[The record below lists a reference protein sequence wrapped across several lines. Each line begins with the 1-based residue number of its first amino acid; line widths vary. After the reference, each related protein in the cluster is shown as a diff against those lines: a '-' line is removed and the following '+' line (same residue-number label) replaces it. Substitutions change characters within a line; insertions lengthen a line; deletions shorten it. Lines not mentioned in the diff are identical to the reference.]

1 MSRRP
6 ALRVATS
13 DDASA
18 IARIRVDSWRAAY
31 AGIVPARILERMD
44 AAAFAP
50 RLALRLGGADH
61 GTLVAQAAGGA
72 VVGFVIAGPSRDED
86 ARGAGEIEA
95 IYLAPGARGRGI
107 GAALLEAACASLADR
122 GFGNVVLWVLTAN
135 APARRF
141 YERHGFARDGGA
153 QMLDFDGTPIEEIRY
168 RRAVGRSARGAS
180 EPAIVRAAV
189 PSPAMDLPPAAA
201 LSDRVREFLE
211 RPLYPTL
218 ATVGADGTPHQAVI
232 WYRLEPDGRILVNS
246 RSPRRWP
253 DELRRTGR
261 ASLAV
266 TDLDDPMRWVGLQLA
281 VEDVIDDVAV
291 AREDIVA
298 LAVRYEEDDDESI
311 ASFRT
316 QARISFRLRITA
328 VHDHLEE

>member
-1 MSRRP
+1 
-6 ALRVATS
+6 
-13 DDASA
+13 
-18 IARIRVDSWRAAY
+18 
-31 AGIVPARILERMD
+31 
-44 AAAFAP
+44 
-50 RLALRLGGADH
+50 
-61 GTLVAQAAGGA
+61 
-72 VVGFVIAGPSRDED
+72 
-86 ARGAGEIEA
+86 
-95 IYLAPGARGRGI
+95 
-107 GAALLEAACASLADR
+107 
-122 GFGNVVLWVLTAN
+122 
-135 APARRF
+135 
-141 YERHGFARDGGA
+141 
-153 QMLDFDGTPIEEIRY
+153 
-168 RRAVGRSARGAS
+168 
-180 EPAIVRAAV
+180 
-189 PSPAMDLPPAAA
+189 MDLPPPAPI
-201 LSDRVREFLE
+201 SDRVREFLE

-298 LAVRYEEDDDESI
+298 LAVRYEEDDEESV